1 MRDFIQKRN
10 LISKLFIGIIFMLV
24 FTANIVATSTQVQAA
39 YQDGAL
45 KKNKVFYIW
54 TEQPATISFLMNN
67 DDTGENAD
75 PLKWPTTYNG
85 YDMGSITVSG
95 FVNKNSSNPFR
106 DHNGVAKSGYKVTM
120 KDVDVHHYTPY
131 CRLIA
136 VPSAGFE
143 PKSLRIIYSDNLT
156 GCDRTANEVHNLE
169 QLDNKIDFKFFY
181 IGYGFTASELELTSV
196 EKTYKVSYNTNGGT
210 GTFNTQTKKYTQNLS
225 MHSHQPTREGY
236 TFEGWKDSDGS
247 SYSAGAQYS
256 KNKDTTMTAQWK
268 AKQYT
273 VNYYTNKPSNAS
285 NNVKYNSTA
294 KNGLFC
300 TQKAYYDSDFTMLGE
315 VLSLT
320 GWTFTGWNTSANGKG
335 QSYNP
340 GQSARNLVTEGTV
353 NLYAQWQPNVYTI
366 TLKGNGETVMG
377 TSAIYEKFDTGLFLK
392 SDCSGDSVTKV
403 TLPNRVGYDFCGYVD
418 DSGTVKINKDD
429 GTFSFTRS
437 SYTSDVTFTAKWEP
451 KTFTIILDDNGGTGV
466 KINGTRV
473 FYEYFN
479 TGYYTDDAHASA
491 VTNSTQFRVPTLT
504 GHKFGGYYMA
514 QTIRG
519 EEPLQKIIDENGKIV
534 PGLNANLF
542 TKGTTIY
549 ADIFSLETK

>member
-1 MRDFIQKRN
+1 
-10 LISKLFIGIIFMLV
+10 
-24 FTANIVATSTQVQAA
+24 
-39 YQDGAL
+39 
-45 KKNKVFYIW
+45 
-54 TEQPATISFLMNN
+54 
-67 DDTGENAD
+67 
-75 PLKWPTTYNG
+75 
-85 YDMGSITVSG
+85 
-95 FVNKNSSNPFR
+95 
-106 DHNGVAKSGYKVTM
+106 
-120 KDVDVHHYTPY
+120 
-131 CRLIA
+131 
-136 VPSAGFE
+136 
-143 PKSLRIIYSDNLT
+143 
-156 GCDRTANEVHNLE
+156 
-169 QLDNKIDFKFFY
+169 
-181 IGYGFTASELELTSV
+181 
-196 EKTYKVSYNTNGGT
+196 
-210 GTFNTQTKKYTQNLS
+210 
-225 MHSHQPTREGY
+225 
-236 TFEGWKDSDGS
+236 
-247 SYSAGAQYS
+247 
-256 KNKDTTMTAQWK
+256 
-268 AKQYT
+268 
-273 VNYYTNKPSNAS
+273 
-285 NNVKYNSTA
+285 
-294 KNGLFC
+294 
-300 TQKAYYDSDFTMLGE
+300 MLGE

-340 GQSARNLVTEGTV
+340 GQYARNLVTEGTV

-418 DSGTVKINKDD
+418 DSGTVKIDKDD

-437 SYTSDVTFTAKWEP
+437 SYISDVTFTAKWEP
-451 KTFTIILDDNGGTGV
+451 KTFTIILNDNGGTGV

-491 VTNSTQFRVPTLT
+491 VTNSTQFRVPKKT

-514 QTIRG
+514 QSIRG

-542 TKGTTIY
+542 TKDTTIY